1 MAIAGEQI
9 RQEAVLVE
17 NGFNDKQLTR
27 VHELSGAFGGNLLQA
42 ADVFRAIR
50 QEALED
56 FVSQK
61 AAVDPGVGA
70 LQGTGNSSV
79 IPTEITDLDRV
90 RRPRWSISAQAGI
103 DHARPLTPVYPP
115 GRWIPDHHQPQGSNN
130 TWLAQLSPPCRTS

>member
-1 MAIAGEQI
+1 MVEQMNAD
-9 RQEAVLVE
+9 REASVSSSSKCSADGHRRRADSSGGGSRE

-56 FVSQK
+56 FVAQK

-70 LQGTGNSSV
+70 LRARAT
-79 IPTEITDLDRV
+79 
-90 RRPRWSISAQAGI
+90 RP
-103 DHARPLTPVYPP
+103 
-115 GRWIPDHHQPQGSNN
+115 
-130 TWLAQLSPPCRTS
+130 